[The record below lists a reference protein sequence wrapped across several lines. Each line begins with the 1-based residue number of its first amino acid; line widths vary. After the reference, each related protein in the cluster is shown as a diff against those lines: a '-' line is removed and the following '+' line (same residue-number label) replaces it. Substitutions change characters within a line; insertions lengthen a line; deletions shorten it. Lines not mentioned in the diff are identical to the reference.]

1 MRHEHGGKTDVGL
14 YVESAVASLEV
25 ALSSGVFRP
34 PYGKFKRTQAKLLS
48 THARIVMWDVLSG
61 DHAIHDDRGVE
72 AACRRLR
79 KHTRPGSIVVF
90 HDSSKHGE
98 AMRRLLPS
106 YLDWLAGQ
114 GWTSTGLQG

>member
-1 MRHEHGGKTDVGL
+1 M
-14 YVESAVASLEV
+14 
-25 ALSSGVFRP
+25 
-34 PYGKFKRTQAKLLS
+34 
-48 THARIVMWDVLSG
+48 VMWDVLSG
-61 DHAIHDDRGVE
+61 DYAARDDRGPE
-72 AACRRLR
+72 GPRRLR

-90 HDSSKHGE
+90 HDSAKHGE